1 VERYMTRFKLKYI
14 HAYIDRH
21 GHARHYFRRRGSPK
35 VSLPGLPGSS
45 EFMAA
50 YQAALDGI
58 QKPQKRAVRPI
69 APRGSIEALVTDY
82 LASAGF
88 LGLKRPSQRA
98 YRGILDPFRAEHGHR
113 LVKDLSRDIVKK
125 LFASKAATPSGA
137 NNFLAVLRVL
147 MEFAVDEGYRDDNPV
162 AGIKRIRIRSGGYHP
177 WTDEEIER
185 FEQHWPIGTKA
196 RLAFALHLYTGQR
209 RSDVI
214 RMTWRDIVTREEVM
228 PADTN
233 ARTNSDTS
241 PRRQLALSGGAIQIK
256 QAKTGKRLRIPIHPN
271 LAAALDAAPREHI
284 AILTTQYGRPFTTDG
299 YGGWFAKMVRR
310 AGLPKECAS
319 HGLRKAAARRLAEA
333 GCTAHEIAA
342 ITGHASLSE
351 VERYT
356 RDASQDRLGETAI
369 GKLK

>member
-1 VERYMTRFKLKYI
+1 MTRFRLKYI
-14 HAYIDRH
+14 HAYVDRH
-21 GHARHYFRRRGSPK
+21 GHPRHYFRCRGSPK
-35 VSLPGLPGSS
+35 VALPGLPASS

-58 QKPQKRAVRPI
+58 AKPQKRPLKPI
-69 APRGSIEALVTDY
+69 AARGSMEALVTDY
-82 LASAGF
+82 LTSPAF
-88 LGLKRPSQRA
+88 LGLRPASHKA
-98 YRGILDPFRAEHGHR
+98 YRGVLEPFRIEHGHR

-125 LFASKAATPSGA
+125 LFAAKAAMPSAA
-137 NNFLAVLRVL
+137 NNFLARLRML
-147 MEFAVDEGYRDDNPV
+147 MAYAVDAGYRDDNPV
-162 AGIKRIRIRSGGYHP
+162 AGIKRIRIRGEGYHP
-177 WTDEEIER
+177 WTDEEIAQ
-185 FEQHWPIGTKA
+185 FEAHWPIGSRA

-214 RMTWRDIVTREEVM
+214 RMTWRSIDQGKIVIT
-228 PADTN
+228 
-233 ARTNSDTS
+233 
-241 PRRQLALSGGAIQIK
+241 

-284 AILTTQYGRPFTTDG
+284 AILITAYGRPFGVSG
-299 YGGWFAKMVRR
+299 YSNWFQRIVRQT
-310 AGLPKECAS
+310 GLPSECAP

-356 RDASQDRLGETAI
+356 RDASQDRLGEAAMS
-369 GKLK
+369 KLK

>member
-1 VERYMTRFKLKYI
+1 MTRFKLAYI
-14 HAYIDRH
+14 HAYVDRH
-21 GHARHYFRRRGSPK
+21 GHPRHYFRRKGSLK
-35 VSLPGLPGSS
+35 VALPGLPGSS

-58 QKPQKRAVRPI
+58 AKPQKRALRPI
-69 APRGSIEALVTDY
+69 AVRGSMEALISDY
-82 LASAGF
+82 LASAAF
-88 LGLKRPSQRA
+88 LGLKPTSHKA
-98 YRGILDPFRAEHGHR
+98 YRGILEPFRVEHGHR
-113 LVKDLSRDIVKK
+113 LVKDLSRDIVKR
-125 LFASKAATPSGA
+125 LFASKAATPSAA
-137 NNFLAVLRVL
+137 NNFLAVLRML
-147 MEFAVDEGYRDDNPV
+147 MAYATDEGYRDDNPV
-162 AGIKRIRIRSGGYHP
+162 AGIKRLRIRSEGYHP
-177 WTDEEIER
+177 WTDEEIAQ
-185 FEQHWPIGTKA
+185 FEAFWPIGTKA

-214 RMTWRDIVTREEVM
+214 RMTWRSIDQGKIVLT
-228 PADTN
+228 
-233 ARTNSDTS
+233 
-241 PRRQLALSGGAIQIK
+241 

-284 AILTTQYGRPFTTDG
+284 AILTTQHGRPFSLDG
-299 YGGWFAKMVRR
+299 YGGWLAKMVRR
-310 AGLPKECAS
+310 AGLPNECAS

-356 RDASQDRLGETAI
+356 RDASQSKLSETAI